1 MLDMIIKGARI
12 VTPSGV
18 GEWDL
23 GLQGEKIVAV
33 TLPGILPEEGARIID
48 ATGKIVVP
56 GGIEPHAHAAANVQP
71 GARQLVQGTPNAG
84 PIDHSLGAIW
94 GGTTTVIDFAPVPN
108 EGDLAQGIHDF
119 IAPWLGNAYTDYST
133 HCIYRNSNTPDAI
146 SRYKELID
154 AGFPS
159 VKIFTTDI
167 RPPEGRV
174 HSLTPIGRID
184 SGRLEDVMTQIA
196 RHGGVLAVHGEDDE
210 LLMYNYLLAQQRGHW
225 DWYNVHMIHSKAVED
240 LAFRTVVRL
249 AQRTGVGLYFVHV
262 TASDGL
268 DVISEARS
276 LGMPVYGEVLTLAL
290 SFNCENYKEEDG
302 MKYHTYPSLK
312 YEDDRQHLWQGLLKN
327 DLSFTATDSSFTTYL
342 DKIAGRNV
350 VDVRGGNIGIE
361 IRMGVNYS
369 EAVVKQGM
377 SLERYAD
384 VTSTNA
390 AKLLGL
396 YPRKGAIMVGSD
408 ADIAIIDPSAKKNLS
423 MDDLHVRDY
432 SPWEGWEVEG
442 WPTTVLLRGKVMVD
456 KGQLLGSPNDG
467 QLIPRKIDPAVLQR
481 PAF

>member
-33 TLPGILPEEGARIID
+33 TLPGILPDEGARIID

-361 IRMGVNYS
+361 IRMGVNYT

-456 KGQLLGSPNDG
+456 NGQLLGSPNDG

>member
-71 GARQLVQGTPNAG
+71 GARELVQGTPNAG

-184 SGRLEDVMTQIA
+184 AGRLEDVMTQIA

-210 LLMYNYLLAQQRGHW
+210 LVMYNYLLAQQRGHW

-240 LAFRTVVRL
+240 LAFRSVVRL

-312 YEDDRQHLWQGLLKN
+312 YEDDRQHLWQGLLRN

-361 IRMGVNYS
+361 IRMGVNYT

-396 YPRKGAIMVGSD
+396 YPRKGAIAVGSD
-408 ADIAIIDPSAKKNLS
+408 ADIAIIDPSAKKSLS

-456 KGQLLGSPNDG
+456 NGQLLGSPNDG